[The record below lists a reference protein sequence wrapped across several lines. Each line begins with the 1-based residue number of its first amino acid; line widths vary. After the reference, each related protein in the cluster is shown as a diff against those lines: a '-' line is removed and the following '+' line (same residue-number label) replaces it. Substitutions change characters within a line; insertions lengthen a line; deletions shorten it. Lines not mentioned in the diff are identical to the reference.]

1 MYFGWIVTGK
11 FKFKGIRKCLP
22 RFADFSLA
30 LLTIPAQRNIPPL
43 VIQREGENINF
54 VGQGRKL
61 CY

>member
-1 MYFGWIVTGK
+1 MTGK